1 MPFASTLLSCL
12 QPCLNGIVRL
22 GRVLVT
28 LAMLVGAGQT
38 LAQTGDLRTESQ
50 SESISVTID
59 TETRDPTGPRQL
71 RAPELNNGTSLDS
84 RARRSA
90 TGRDIDIEERLEL
103 ERAVRRAQPPSE
115 FELYVNR
122 LAFPGQ
128 EFNTD
133 SSLRIRRLGADAMM
147 ATGRERDI
155 VDFSPL
161 VPPDYLVSPGDEIA
175 ISVWGSVDADLRLF
189 VDRSG
194 RITIPRVGAVMV
206 SGVRYGDLPELLR
219 QRISQNYRNFQLSV
233 SLGQLR
239 GVRVFVTGFVTRPG
253 AYTVNALSGMAQA
266 LVRAGGPSASGSFR
280 DIQLR
285 RQGKLVS
292 KLDFYDLLL
301 FGNRNADL
309 QVQADDVIHVG
320 PIGPQ
325 VGVIGS
331 VNQTAIFE
339 LKPGETVVDAMR
351 MAGGFSAVADTS
363 RLVLERV
370 DERSTVRVVQVE
382 MNAAAQTPLRSG
394 DVLRAF
400 NAVSLATPS
409 QRQNKRVRV
418 EGEVA
423 RPGYYLLPPE
433 STVADALRAAGGL
446 TTGAFVFGTDFTR
459 ESVRRSQQE
468 NYDRALRSLETEI
481 ALSSSTQRITS
492 ADEAAAQAGRAAAT
506 ARLIEKLRAIKP
518 TGRVVLQMPPD
529 SRELPNLML
538 EDGDRLFVPP
548 VPTSVGVF
556 GSVFNAGSY
565 LREDGRTLSDYLR
578 QAGGP
583 TRGADAGSTFVL
595 RANGTVISN
604 LQESGWGSG
613 LRSSFETLPAL
624 PGDTLFVPEELD
636 KTTFVQWAKDW
647 TQILAQFALGV
658 AALVTLTN

>member
-1 MPFASTLLSCL
+1 MR
-12 QPCLNGIVRL
+12 LNGIARL

-38 LAQTGDLRTESQ
+38 LAQTGDLRTDSQ

-84 RARRSA
+84 RVRRSA

-301 FGNRNADL
+301 FGNRSADL

-538 EDGDRLFVPP
+538 EDGDRLFVPS

-595 RANGTVISN
+595 RANGTVVSN

-613 LRSSFETLPAL
+613 LRTSFETLPAL